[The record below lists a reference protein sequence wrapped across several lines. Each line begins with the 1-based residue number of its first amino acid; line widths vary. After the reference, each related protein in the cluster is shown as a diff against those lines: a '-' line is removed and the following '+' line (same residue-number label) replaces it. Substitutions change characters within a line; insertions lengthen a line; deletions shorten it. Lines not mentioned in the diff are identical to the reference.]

1 MTLAEIEARLV
12 KATRAWSDDLRDAL
26 LEEYGEEHGSDLYK
40 RYEEAFPP
48 GYRSDWVARSAVADI
63 ARIEQLVSGH
73 EPILNLYRRL
83 EAPEGLVRCKLF
95 SSSGVSLSNVL
106 PTFEHMGAHV
116 VDERPYEIS
125 PRDRTPAWIYD
136 FSMQVAVP
144 DAERVRDNFQDAFLG
159 IWRGELEDDGLN
171 GLVLAAGLTGREITV
186 IRAIGKYLRQAGI
199 PFSAAYMV
207 RTLLAHPDIATMLL
221 ELFVAR
227 FDPDRRDDLTADQ
240 ISEEIEQAI
249 DAVES
254 LDEDR
259 ILRSFLNVVRAILR
273 TNFFRVDD
281 DGRPAPYLSIKLD
294 PSRRAAAAA
303 PAAAI
308 RDLRVLAAGGGNSPP
323 RRQGRARRSSLV

>member
-1 MTLAEIEARLV
+1 M
-12 KATRAWSDDLRDAL
+12 
-26 LEEYGEEHGSDLYK
+26 
-40 RYEEAFPP
+40 
-48 GYRSDWVARSAVADI
+48 
-63 ARIEQLVSGH
+63 
-73 EPILNLYRRL
+73 
-83 EAPEGLVRCKLF
+83 RCKLF
-95 SSSGVSLSNVL
+95 SSTGVSLSNVL
-106 PTFEHMGAHV
+106 PTFEHMGANV

-125 PRDRTPAWIYD
+125 PRDRAPAWIYD
-136 FSMQVAVP
+136 FSLQVAAP
-144 DAERVRDNFQDAFLG
+144 DVERVRDIFQEAFLG

-207 RTLLAHPDIATMLL
+207 RTLLAHPEIATMLL
-221 ELFVAR
+221 RLFVAR

-281 DGRPAPYLSIKLD
+281 DGRPRAVSLVQARPF
-294 PSRRAAAAA
+294 RRAAAAA
-303 PAAAI
+303 AAAAI
-308 RDLRVLAAGGGNSPP
+308 RDLRLLAAGGGDSPP